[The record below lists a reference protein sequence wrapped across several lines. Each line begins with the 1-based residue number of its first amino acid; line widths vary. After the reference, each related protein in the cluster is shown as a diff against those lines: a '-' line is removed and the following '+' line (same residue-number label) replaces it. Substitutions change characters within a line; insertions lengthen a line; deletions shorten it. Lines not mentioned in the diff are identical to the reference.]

1 MKAMTKNVPV
11 IKNAFERLLIVLGV
25 VASKILN
32 YFFFSRVFL
41 ILSWILAIVCPKI
54 FAISRKIAKGIMR
67 FAYMPVAD
75 TKENV

>member
-1 MKAMTKNVPV
+1 MKAMTKNAPV
-11 IKNAFERLLIVLGV
+11 IKNVFERLLIVLGV

-32 YFFFSRVFL
+32 YFFSSAFL